1 MSERDTSG
9 EGKAH
14 AERVDPPPYT
24 TAQPQYGGPPWRGMD
39 DPRRKS
45 PALACILSVIPG
57 LGQVYVG
64 YYQRGFVHAIVVA
77 TLISLLAG
85 QDGHSELVPL
95 GAIFL
100 VFFWFYNLI
109 DAGRRAA
116 LYNHALAGG
125 ETIELPSDLTLP
137 SRMRGSI
144 AGGLV
149 LIGLGVILLS
159 HTAYGYSLEW
169 LEDWWPA
176 GLLIL
181 GTYLLTKGVLERQKP
196 A

>member
-1 MSERDTSG
+1 MTPGGEQPASEH
-9 EGKAH
+9 H
-14 AERVDPPPYT
+14 AG
-24 TAQPQYGGPPWRGMD
+24 AQARYGGPVWPRGLD

-45 PALACILSVIPG
+45 PALACILSIIPG

-77 TLISLLAG
+77 TLISVLSA
-85 QDGHSELVPL
+85 QDDHSQLVPL

-125 ETIELPSDLTLP
+125 EAIELPKDLSLP
-137 SRMRGSI
+137 SGMRGSI
-144 AGGLV
+144 AGGVV
-149 LIGLGVILLS
+149 LIALGVILLS

-176 GLLIL
+176 GLMIL
-181 GTYLLTKGVLERQKP
+181 GTYLLTKGVLERQKV
-196 A
+196 